1 MGFPGGTV
9 VKNLPANCKNPG
21 SIPGSRRSPVVG
33 NSNPLQYSCPKN
45 PTDKRSQAGYSPQ
58 SHKKSDTTEHACNDN
73 ESSDAHQWPLK
84 SADERL
90 MGVI

>member
-1 MGFPGGTV
+1 M
-9 VKNLPANCKNPG
+9 VKNPPTNSGHVG
-21 SIPGSRRSPVVG
+21 SIPGLGRAPGEG
-33 NSNPLQYSCPKN
+33 NGNTLQYSCPKN